1 MPNVSAIGD
10 RTHHNDYGGLPV
22 LIEGSVAIVTG
33 AGSGIGAALAHAF
46 AAAGS
51 RVVVGDIDVAGAH
64 ATAEQITGLGL
75 TAVAIQADASV
86 RSDIRAMIG
95 LAATRFGPVDI
106 YVANAGIGGPPGLG
120 MSDQDWDRVLEV
132 NLRAHVRAAAL
143 LMPYWVERGSGY
155 WVSTASAAG
164 LLTQFGAAA
173 YAVSKHAV
181 VGFAEWLAITYGDD
195 GIGVSCV
202 CPMGVNTA
210 LLRTAAR
217 SSDATERLTF
227 TAITQAAEVVEP
239 ELVAEL
245 TVQAV
250 REAKFL
256 VLPHREA
263 LDLYRQKGED
273 YERWISDM
281 RRYQQSLP
289 TISGA

>member
-1 MPNVSAIGD
+1 MRIED
-10 RTHHNDYGGLPV
+10 R
-22 LIEGSVAIVTG
+22 VAIVTG
-33 AGSGIGAALAHAF
+33 AGAGIGAAVARSF
-46 AAAGS
+46 AAAGA

-64 ATAEQITGLGL
+64 ATAEEITGLGL
-75 TAVAIQADASV
+75 TAAAIRVDASV
-86 RSDIRAMIG
+86 RSDIRTMIEF
-95 LAATRFGPVDI
+95 ATTRFGPVDI

-132 NLRAHVRAAAL
+132 NVRAHVRAAAL
-143 LMPYWVERGSGY
+143 LVPRWVERGSGY
-155 WVSTASAAG
+155 FVSTASAAG

-173 YAVSKHAV
+173 YTVSKHAV

-210 LLRTAAR
+210 LLRGAAR
-217 SSDATERLTF
+217 SEDATEQMIF
-227 TAITQAAEVVEP
+227 AAITRAADVVEP
-239 ELVAEL
+239 ELVADL

-250 REAKFL
+250 REGKFL
-256 VLPHREA
+256 VLPQSEA
-263 LDLYRQKGED
+263 LDLYRQKGTD

-281 RRYQQSLP
+281 RHYQQSLP

>member
-1 MPNVSAIGD
+1 M
-10 RTHHNDYGGLPV
+10 R
-22 LIEGSVAIVTG
+22 IEDSVTIVTG
-33 AGSGIGAALAHAF
+33 AGSGIGAALAQSF
-46 AAAGS
+46 AAAGA
-51 RVVVGDIDVAGAH
+51 RIVVGDIDAAGAD
-64 ATAEQITGLGL
+64 ATAARITKRGF

-86 RSDIRAMIG
+86 RNDIRAMIG
-95 LAATRFGPVDI
+95 LAEAKFGLVDI
-106 YVANAGIGGPPGLG
+106 YVANAGVAGPPGLG
-120 MSDQDWDRVLEV
+120 MSERDWDRVLDV

-143 LMPYWVERGSGY
+143 LVPCWVERGRGY
-155 WVSTASAAG
+155 FVSTASAAG

-181 VGFAEWLAITYGDD
+181 VGFAEWLAITYGAD

-217 SSDATERLTF
+217 SSDATEQLTF
-227 TAITQAAEVVEP
+227 SAITRAAAVVEP
-239 ELVAEL
+239 ELVADLAVE
-245 TVQAV
+245 AV
-250 REAKFL
+250 RDGRFL

-263 LDLYRQKGED
+263 LDLYRQKGQD

-281 RRYQQSLP
+281 QRYQWSLP

>member
-1 MPNVSAIGD
+1 MQ
-10 RTHHNDYGGLPV
+10 
-22 LIEGSVAIVTG
+22 IEGSVAIVTG
-33 AGSGIGAALAHAF
+33 AGAGIGAAVAQSF
-46 AAAGS
+46 AAAGA

-75 TAVAIQADASV
+75 TAAAIHADASV
-86 RSDIRAMIG
+86 GFDIRMMIEFAM
-95 LAATRFGPVDI
+95 TRFGPVDI

-120 MSDQDWDRVLEV
+120 MCDRDWDRVLEV
-132 NLRAHVRAAAL
+132 NVRAHVRAAAL
-143 LMPYWVERGSGY
+143 LVPRWVERGSGY
-155 WVSTASAAG
+155 FVSTASAAG
-164 LLTQFGAAA
+164 LLTQFGAAP

-210 LLRTAAR
+210 LLRGAAR
-217 SSDATERLTF
+217 SEDATEQMTF
-227 TAITQAAEVVEP
+227 AAITRAADVVEP
-239 ELVAEL
+239 ELVADL

-250 REAKFL
+250 REGRFL

-263 LDLYRQKGED
+263 LDLYRQKGTD

-281 RRYQQSLP
+281 RHYQQSLP